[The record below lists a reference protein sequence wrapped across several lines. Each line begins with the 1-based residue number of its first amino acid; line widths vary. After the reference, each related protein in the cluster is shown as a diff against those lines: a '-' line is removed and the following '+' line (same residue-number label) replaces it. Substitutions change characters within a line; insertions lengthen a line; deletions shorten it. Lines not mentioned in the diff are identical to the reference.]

1 MYSEYLPSNTFS
13 EGISELNP
21 DLFGK
26 KCKESITSLNSSPF
40 SPNLKESFTSS
51 ILNSQNSSEYS
62 NSSSQSTGNSFSSTL
77 CSDEKMNYIKI
88 PKSSLGYQTNNVY
101 PNYPPLM
108 SDGRAIVATDQSETI
123 INNNLLKD
131 SGVKTNWDY
140 RKYLTDNAD
149 KIREINTLEAF
160 NDVGYYK
167 RSVITTNTNVSSQS
181 SQEAMTQRTS
191 SDENDLKQL
200 YKTREELNSRIY
212 SPSISLEN

>member
-1 MYSEYLPSNTFS
+1 
-13 EGISELNP
+13 
-21 DLFGK
+21 
-26 KCKESITSLNSSPF
+26 
-40 SPNLKESFTSS
+40 
-51 ILNSQNSSEYS
+51 
-62 NSSSQSTGNSFSSTL
+62 
-77 CSDEKMNYIKI
+77 
-88 PKSSLGYQTNNVY
+88 
-101 PNYPPLM
+101 
-108 SDGRAIVATDQSETI
+108 
-123 INNNLLKD
+123 LLKD